1 MMKPRLTFLILFVV
15 TLILIIYHCDA
26 YSRHFSSSKSSSSK
40 LMTNHQGP
48 VGPGQGS
55 KHVHPS
61 ETPQCK
67 FVDFFIII
75 MIII

>member
-26 YSRHFSSSKSSSSK
+26 YSRHFSSSKSSSK